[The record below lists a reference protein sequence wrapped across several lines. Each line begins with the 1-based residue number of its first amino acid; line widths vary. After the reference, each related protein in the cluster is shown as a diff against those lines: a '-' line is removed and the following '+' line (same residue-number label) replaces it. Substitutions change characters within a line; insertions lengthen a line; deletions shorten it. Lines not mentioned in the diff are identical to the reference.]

1 MKNDKKSHSPIS
13 RIVLCSAIGLMLY
26 FVLSLFLGIQPALT
40 ASSKGQALL
49 LMLGHLWWLKLFII
63 AFCILGYLAL
73 HGKPKLAIRDDVA
86 GSGQHGDAHF
96 ASDTEVMRAFKPVSF
111 GRECVP
117 GFLVGLE
124 KEKWVIDD
132 SDAHMMLLAGT
143 GAGKTTTVFIPT
155 LEYNFRVNQ
164 NTGGRGASMLALDVK
179 GTLYE
184 ATAAEAQAKG
194 YRTPVIN
201 LRDVF
206 RSYPINI
213 LYSVNREIDAWRRS
227 ESEDQKAKHYGAAE
241 RYAKTLSDA
250 IVNLVPRNGGGDN
263 QFFIDTA
270 QNMITGFILL
280 VSLYAPPEA
289 RHIISVFGLII
300 ELSSN
305 DESLLPIGMQKT
317 KLATLME
324 HIQDDRIRNYVA
336 SATCADQRTSL
347 NIFSSALADLLKFV
361 DAEMEQ
367 LLTGY
372 SEELS
377 AEKFINQPTI
387 VYVICPDENPTR
399 HFLASLFI
407 RLFSNELI
415 EFAEQPSNG
424 GVLPRQVLYLADEFG
439 NYPPIRDIEALF
451 SALRSRRARLLI
463 SLQGDSQLRT
473 KYDEQRAITI
483 ESNCMIFMFSAL
495 APSAS
500 QTAKRIS
507 EILGNETI
515 MTGSK
520 SISKGVTT
528 TNTSLAGRPLLTPS
542 QLVRLPWGQFIV
554 QKTGY
559 APYIAHMRPYKDYL
573 KLEAEQQVPPPS
585 LRYSS
590 VLSASAAMIEAVAK
604 GHLYHLRKG
613 MFDSEDSDW

>member
-1 MKNDKKSHSPIS
+1 
-13 RIVLCSAIGLMLY
+13 
-26 FVLSLFLGIQPALT
+26 
-40 ASSKGQALL
+40 
-49 LMLGHLWWLKLFII
+49 MLGHLWWLKLFII

-324 HIQDDRIRNYVA
+324 HIQDDHIRNYVA
-336 SATCADQRTSL
+336 PATCADQRTSL

>member
-96 ASDTEVMRAFKPVSF
+96 ASDTEVMRAFKTISF

-263 QFFIDTA
+263 Q
-270 QNMITGFILL
+270 
-280 VSLYAPPEA
+280 
-289 RHIISVFGLII
+289 
-300 ELSSN
+300 
-305 DESLLPIGMQKT
+305 
-317 KLATLME
+317 
-324 HIQDDRIRNYVA
+324 
-336 SATCADQRTSL
+336 
-347 NIFSSALADLLKFV
+347 
-361 DAEMEQ
+361 
-367 LLTGY
+367 
-372 SEELS
+372 
-377 AEKFINQPTI
+377 
-387 VYVICPDENPTR
+387 
-399 HFLASLFI
+399 
-407 RLFSNELI
+407 
-415 EFAEQPSNG
+415 
-424 GVLPRQVLYLADEFG
+424 
-439 NYPPIRDIEALF
+439 
-451 SALRSRRARLLI
+451 
-463 SLQGDSQLRT
+463 
-473 KYDEQRAITI
+473 
-483 ESNCMIFMFSAL
+483 
-495 APSAS
+495 
-500 QTAKRIS
+500 
-507 EILGNETI
+507 
-515 MTGSK
+515 
-520 SISKGVTT
+520 
-528 TNTSLAGRPLLTPS
+528 
-542 QLVRLPWGQFIV
+542 
-554 QKTGY
+554 
-559 APYIAHMRPYKDYL
+559 
-573 KLEAEQQVPPPS
+573 
-585 LRYSS
+585 
-590 VLSASAAMIEAVAK
+590 LSASSA
-604 GHLYHLRKG
+604 
-613 MFDSEDSDW
+613 

>member
-1 MKNDKKSHSPIS
+1 MSPEITIFIAKAATDKRVWIAVIATVCALLFCLAS
-13 RIVLCSAIGLMLY
+13 CSAFSIS
-26 FVLSLFLGIQPALT
+26 SLVAFSTYP
-40 ASSKGQALL
+40 SEPDDLL
-49 LMLGHLWWLKLFII
+49 AVEAAYSELETQHIESLKNSEQTKPGYDEYQYITDAAGH
-63 AFCILGYLAL
+63 
-73 HGKPKLAIRDDVA
+73 
-86 GSGQHGDAHF
+86 DAHVL
-96 ASDTEVMRAFKPVSF
+96 ASYLSVV
-111 GRECVP
+111 
-117 GFLVGLE
+117 VG
-124 KEKWVIDD
+124 K
-132 SDAHMMLLAGT
+132 
-143 GAGKTTTVFIPT
+143 
-155 LEYNFRVNQ
+155 YN
-164 NTGGRGASMLALDVK
+164 
-179 GTLYE
+179 
-184 ATAAEAQAKG
+184 
-194 YRTPVIN
+194 
-201 LRDVF
+201 
-206 RSYPINI
+206 
-213 LYSVNREIDAWRRS
+213 
-227 ESEDQKAKHYGAAE
+227 
-241 RYAKTLSDA
+241 
-250 IVNLVPRNGGGDN
+250 
-263 QFFIDTA
+263 
-270 QNMITGFILL
+270 
-280 VSLYAPPEA
+280 
-289 RHIISVFGLII
+289 
-300 ELSSN
+300 
-305 DESLLPIGMQKT
+305 IGMQKT

-336 SATCADQRTSL
+336 PATCADQRTSL